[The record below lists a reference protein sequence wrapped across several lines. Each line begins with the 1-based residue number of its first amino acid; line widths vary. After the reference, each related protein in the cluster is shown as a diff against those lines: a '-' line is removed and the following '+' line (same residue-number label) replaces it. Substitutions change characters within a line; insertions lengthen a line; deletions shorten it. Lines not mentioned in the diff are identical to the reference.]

1 MATCNFTVKW
11 LESVSPGPAG
21 RAEFFDTHTEGLGL
35 RVGARSKTFFVMP
48 RVLRQ
53 GRWRQ
58 ERISLGRVGEITLA
72 QAREDAKRTLAT
84 AAAGQ
89 VPEDVGKERR
99 AALVLD
105 SANSFGKVRADFLPL
120 YRVRRGGRLYPPA
133 PRTLHAMT
141 AVLDSLKAWDDRPL
155 SGITRRDIQGWHD
168 GYVAAGKEAAANRYL
183 NNVRSF
189 FRWAKERG
197 IIPTDPAREV
207 VKGGAHHARE
217 RVLSH
222 DELATIWLATTDDR
236 PFHHIVRLLLLTGQ
250 RREEVAGMAWR
261 EVDLTTGLWTL
272 PAHRSKNRRPH
283 LIPLSAPALALLT
296 GLASRGMTGLVF
308 PTRNETP
315 FNHWSG
321 SKAKLD
327 DRLKIAPWRLHDL
340 RRSMVTHMA
349 EDLGILPHVVE
360 ATVNHISGFRAGV
373 AGVYNKALY
382 LEERRQALDAWAAH
396 VAALVAEVGQ

>member
-84 AAAGQ
+84 AAAGR

-222 DELATIWLATTDDR
+222 DEL
-236 PFHHIVRLLLLTGQ
+236 
-250 RREEVAGMAWR
+250 VA
-261 EVDLTTGLWTL
+261 L
-272 PAHRSKNRRPH
+272 
-283 LIPLSAPALALLT
+283 
-296 GLASRGMTGLVF
+296 
-308 PTRNETP
+308 
-315 FNHWSG
+315 
-321 SKAKLD
+321 
-327 DRLKIAPWRLHDL
+327 
-340 RRSMVTHMA
+340 
-349 EDLGILPHVVE
+349 
-360 ATVNHISGFRAGV
+360 
-373 AGVYNKALY
+373 
-382 LEERRQALDAWAAH
+382 
-396 VAALVAEVGQ
+396 